1 MGPSLGRAA
10 ARGVLWT
17 GFGQVLRQVIQIVS
31 SDCFGSAACFQR
43 ILVCSEWQ
51 FFRGFAQLFADFGIG
66 SAIIHRQELSQ
77 RILSSSFWFGV
88 LVSTG
93 LAVLVALARSPS
105 LHFIVSHLLSR
116 LFSCCRSI

>member
-1 MGPSLGRAA
+1 MGPSLGRVA

-31 SDCFGSAACFQR
+31 SIVLARLLLPADFGLLGMA
-43 ILVCSEWQ
+43 I
-51 FFRGFAQLFADFGIG
+51 FFVGFAQLFADFGIG

-88 LVSTG
+88 LV
-93 LAVLVALARSPS
+93 
-105 LHFIVSHLLSR
+105 
-116 LFSCCRSI
+116 